1 MEFEVLKELFS
12 WRDIFDI
19 LGLTLVFFA
28 FIVFLK
34 AAKGFHIL
42 RLLVFL
48 GIIWTFSELLNLATL
63 SWMFEKL
70 WTLALFTL
78 VVVFQPEIRKTLANI
93 GRKTKVLKIAE
104 YEERSIDRLVRACR
118 FMSERQIGA
127 LIVIERN
134 QNIEDLIEGCVY
146 LDAVISAELIITI
159 FYPTT
164 PLHDGAIVIRKDRI
178 AFASCVLPLSKSDKI
193 PQKYGTRHRAAVGI
207 SELSDA
213 IAIVVSEETGEISI
227 AVEGNLEKVLDPEL
241 LKDKLLSLL
250 GVKHETKGID

>member
-12 WRDIFDI
+12 WRDILDI

-93 GRKTKVLKIAE
+93 GRKAKVLKIAE

-213 IAIVVSEETGEISI
+213 IAIVISEETGEISI

-241 LKDKLLSLL
+241 LRDKLLSLL
-250 GVKHETKGID
+250 GVKHEA

>member
-1 MEFEVLKELFS
+1 MEFELLKELFS
-12 WRDIFDI
+12 WRDILDL
-19 LGLTLVFFA
+19 LGLTLVFFI
-28 FIVFLK
+28 FISFLK
-34 AAKGFHIL
+34 VAKGFYIL
-42 RLLVFL
+42 RLLILL
-48 GIIWTFSELLNLATL
+48 GLIWTLSELLNLTTL

-70 WTLALFTL
+70 WTVALFTL
-78 VVVFQPEIRKTLANI
+78 VVVFQPEIRRTLANI
-93 GRKTKVLKIAE
+93 GRRTKVLKISE

-146 LDAVISAELIITI
+146 LDARISAELIITI
-159 FYPTT
+159 FYPMT
-164 PLHDGAIVIRKDRI
+164 PLHDGAIVIRNDRI
-178 AFASCVLPLSKSDKI
+178 AFASCVLPLSKSTTL

-227 AVEGNLEKVLDPEL
+227 AVEGNLEKVLDSEL

-250 GVKHETKGID
+250 GVKHEE

>member
-1 MEFEVLKELFS
+1 MEFELLKELFS
-12 WRDIFDI
+12 WRDILDLI
-19 LGLTLVFFA
+19 GLTLVFFI
-28 FIVFLK
+28 FISFLK
-34 AAKGFHIL
+34 AAKGFYIL
-42 RLLVFL
+42 RLLIAL
-48 GIIWTFSELLNLATL
+48 GIIWTFSELLNLTTL

-70 WTLALFTL
+70 WTVALFTL
-78 VVVFQPEIRKTLANI
+78 VVIFQPEIRRTLANI
-93 GRKTKVLKIAE
+93 GRRTKVLKISE

-146 LDAVISAELIITI
+146 LDARISAELIITI
-159 FYPTT
+159 FYPMT
-164 PLHDGAIVIRKDRI
+164 PLHDGAIVIRNDRI
-178 AFASCVLPLSKSDKI
+178 AFASCVLPLSKSATL

-250 GVKHETKGID
+250 GVKHGE

>member
-1 MEFEVLKELFS
+1 MEFELLKELFS
-12 WRDIFDI
+12 WRDILDL
-19 LGLTLVFFA
+19 LGLTLVFFI
-28 FIVFLK
+28 FISFLK
-34 AAKGFHIL
+34 VAKGFYIL
-42 RLLVFL
+42 RLLILL
-48 GIIWTFSELLNLATL
+48 GLIWTLSELLNLTTL

-70 WTLALFTL
+70 WTVALFTL
-78 VVVFQPEIRKTLANI
+78 VVIFQPEIRRTLANI
-93 GRKTKVLKIAE
+93 GRRTKVLKISE

-146 LDAVISAELIITI
+146 LDARISAELIITI
-159 FYPTT
+159 FYPMT
-164 PLHDGAIVIRKDRI
+164 PLHDGAIVIRNDRI
-178 AFASCVLPLSKSDKI
+178 AFASCVLPLSKSASL

-241 LKDKLLSLL
+241 LKDRLLSLL
-250 GVKHETKGID
+250 GVKHEE

>member
-1 MEFEVLKELFS
+1 MEFELLKELFS
-12 WRDIFDI
+12 WRDILDL
-19 LGLTLVFFA
+19 LGLTLVFFI
-28 FIVFLK
+28 FISFLK
-34 AAKGFHIL
+34 VAKGFYIL
-42 RLLVFL
+42 RLLILL
-48 GIIWTFSELLNLATL
+48 GLIWTLSELLNLTTL

-70 WTLALFTL
+70 WTVALFTL
-78 VVVFQPEIRKTLANI
+78 VVIFQPEIRRTLANI
-93 GRKTKVLKIAE
+93 GRRTKVLKISE

-146 LDAVISAELIITI
+146 LDARISAELIITI
-159 FYPTT
+159 FYPMT
-164 PLHDGAIVIRKDRI
+164 PLHDGAIVIRNDRI
-178 AFASCVLPLSKSDKI
+178 AFASCVLPLSKSASL

-250 GVKHETKGID
+250 GVKHGE

>member
-1 MEFEVLKELFS
+1 MEFELIKELFS
-12 WRDIFDI
+12 WKDI
-19 LGLTLVFFA
+19 LDIIGLTLVFFI
-28 FIVFLK
+28 FIVFLRV
-34 AAKGFHIL
+34 AKGFYIL
-42 RLLVFL
+42 RLLIAL
-48 GIIWTFSELLNLATL
+48 GFIWAVSELLNLITL

-70 WTLALFTL
+70 WTVALFTL
-78 VVVFQPEIRKTLANI
+78 VVIFQPEIRRTLANI
-93 GRKTKVLKIAE
+93 GRKTKVLKITE

-146 LDAVISAELIITI
+146 LDARISAELIITI
-159 FYPTT
+159 FYPMT
-164 PLHDGAIVIRKDRI
+164 PLHDGAIVIRNDRI
-178 AFASCVLPLSKSDKI
+178 AFASCVLPLSKSTTL

-250 GVKHETKGID
+250 GVKHAE

>member
-1 MEFEVLKELFS
+1 MEFELLKELFS
-12 WRDIFDI
+12 WRDILDL
-19 LGLTLVFFA
+19 LGLTLVFFLFIA
-28 FIVFLK
+28 FLR
-34 AAKGFHIL
+34 AAKGFYIL
-42 RLLVFL
+42 RLLIAL
-48 GIIWTFSELLNLATL
+48 GIIWTLSELLNLTTL

-70 WTLALFTL
+70 WTVALFTL
-78 VVVFQPEIRKTLANI
+78 VVIFQPEIRRTLANI
-93 GRKTKVLKIAE
+93 GRRTKVLKITE

-146 LDAVISAELIITI
+146 LDARISAELIITI
-159 FYPTT
+159 FYPMT
-164 PLHDGAIVIRKDRI
+164 PLHDGAIVIRNDRI
-178 AFASCVLPLSKSDKI
+178 AFASCVLPLSKSASL

-250 GVKHETKGID
+250 GVKHEE